1 MKLKISHSARQ
12 EEVTQLSLEEFSD
25 SVVRIE
31 RLLRHVAF
39 IVKKRGRDILSDF
52 EITTPQFLALEVLKD
67 KPGITM
73 GELCERLYLACS
85 TATDLIDRMEKNG
98 YLERNR
104 DTEDR
109 RVIRLSITE
118 KGQNIIDQVINA
130 RRRYVDS
137 ILKQL
142 TQEEMDQLAQSLE
155 KLGALI
161 VAGKV

>member
-1 MKLKISHSARQ
+1 MSK
-12 EEVTQLSLEEFSD
+12 EEFSD

-39 IVKKRGRDILSDF
+39 IIKKRGRDILSDF
-52 EITTPQFLALEVLKD
+52 DITTPQFLALVVLKD
-67 KPGITM
+67 RPGITM

-104 DTEDR
+104 DPDDR

-142 TQEEMDQLAQSLE
+142 TQKEIDQLAQSLE
-155 KLGALI
+155 KLDALM

>member
-1 MKLKISHSARQ
+1 MSK
-12 EEVTQLSLEEFSD
+12 EEFSD

-39 IVKKRGRDILSDF
+39 IIKKRGRDILSDF
-52 EITTPQFLALEVLKD
+52 DITTPQFLALVVLKD
-67 KPGITM
+67 RPGITM

-104 DTEDR
+104 DPDDR

-118 KGQNIIDQVINA
+118 KGQDIIDQVINA
-130 RRRYVDS
+130 RRRYVES
-137 ILKQL
+137 ILSQL
-142 TQEEMDQLAQSLE
+142 TQEEIDQLERSLE
-155 KLGALI
+155 KLDALM
-161 VAGKV
+161 VAGEV

>member
-1 MKLKISHSARQ
+1 VSK
-12 EEVTQLSLEEFSD
+12 EEFSD

-39 IVKKRGRDILSDF
+39 IIKKRGRDILSDF
-52 EITTPQFLALEVLKD
+52 DITTPQFLALVVLKD
-67 KPGITM
+67 RPGITM

-104 DTEDR
+104 DPDDR

-142 TQEEMDQLAQSLE
+142 TQKEIDQLAQALE
-155 KLGALI
+155 KLDALM

>member
-12 EEVTQLSLEEFSD
+12 EEVAQLSLEEFSD

-155 KLGALI
+155 KLGALM

>member
-1 MKLKISHSARQ
+1 MSK
-12 EEVTQLSLEEFSD
+12 EEFSD

-39 IVKKRGRDILSDF
+39 IIKKRGRDILSDF
-52 EITTPQFLALEVLKD
+52 DITTPQFLALVVLKD
-67 KPGITM
+67 RPGITM

-104 DTEDR
+104 DPDDR

-118 KGQNIIDQVINA
+118 KGQNIIDQQNNA

-142 TQEEMDQLAQSLE
+142 TQEEIDQLAQALE
-155 KLGALI
+155 KLDALM

>member
-1 MKLKISHSARQ
+1 MSK
-12 EEVTQLSLEEFSD
+12 EEFSD

-39 IVKKRGRDILSDF
+39 IIKKRGRDILSDF
-52 EITTPQFLALEVLKD
+52 DITTPQFLALVVLKD
-67 KPGITM
+67 RPGITM

-104 DTEDR
+104 DPDDR

-142 TQEEMDQLAQSLE
+142 TQEEIDQLAQALE
-155 KLGALI
+155 KLDALM

>member
-1 MKLKISHSARQ
+1 MSK
-12 EEVTQLSLEEFSD
+12 EEFSD

-39 IVKKRGRDILSDF
+39 IIKKRGRDILSDF
-52 EITTPQFLALEVLKD
+52 DITTPQILALVALKD
-67 KPGITM
+67 RPGITM
-73 GELCERLYLACS
+73 GALCERLYLACS

-104 DTEDR
+104 DPDDR

-142 TQEEMDQLAQSLE
+142 TQEEIDQLAQALE
-155 KLGALI
+155 KLDALM

>member
-1 MKLKISHSARQ
+1 MSK
-12 EEVTQLSLEEFSD
+12 EEFSD

-39 IVKKRGRDILSDF
+39 IIKKRGRDILSDF
-52 EITTPQFLALEVLKD
+52 EITTPQFLTLVVLKD

-104 DTEDR
+104 DPDDR

-130 RRRYVDS
+130 RRRYVES
-137 ILKQL
+137 ILSQL
-142 TQEEMDQLAQSLE
+142 TQEEIDQLERSLE
-155 KLGALI
+155 KLDALM
-161 VAGKV
+161 VAGEV

>member
-1 MKLKISHSARQ
+1 MSK
-12 EEVTQLSLEEFSD
+12 EEFSD

-39 IVKKRGRDILSDF
+39 IIKKRGRDILSDF
-52 EITTPQFLALEVLKD
+52 DITTPQFLALVVLKD
-67 KPGITM
+67 RPGITM

-104 DTEDR
+104 DPDDR

-142 TQEEMDQLAQSLE
+142 TQKEIDQLAQALE
-155 KLGALI
+155 KLDALM
-161 VAGKV
+161 VAGEV